1 MCFVLSV
8 LCVGRLWRRL
18 RGRFGQWNGADAYA
32 RCKLDASR
40 STCAHARS
48 SLDTFHGYSAC
59 TRHSKHWN

>member
-18 RGRFGQWNGADAYA
+18 RGRFGQWNGAYTYA
-32 RCKLDASR
+32 RCERDASR
-40 STCAHARS
+40 STDVLARS

-59 TRHSKHWN
+59 TRHGKHWN

>member
-18 RGRFGQWNGADAYA
+18 RGRFGQWNGAYPYA

-48 SLDTFHGYSAC
+48 GLDTFHGYSAC
-59 TRHSKHWN
+59 TGHGKHWN